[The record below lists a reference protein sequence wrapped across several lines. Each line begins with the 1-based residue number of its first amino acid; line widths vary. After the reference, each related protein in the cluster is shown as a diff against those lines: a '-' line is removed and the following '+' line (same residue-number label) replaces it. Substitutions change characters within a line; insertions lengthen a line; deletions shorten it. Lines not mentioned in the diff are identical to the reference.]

1 MKALEEASK
10 VIKGLVDGS
19 VRLSRVVYLPL
30 AHISD
35 RLNLTKLFLTPL
47 KALLSMVLRRMSQQ
61 QDAR

>member
-19 VRLSRVVYLPL
+19 VRLCKLVYLPL
-30 AHISD
+30 AHILD
-35 RLNLTKLFLTPL
+35 RLNLTKLFSTLL
-47 KALLSMVLRRMSQQ
+47 KAPLCMELPRMFQQ